1 MSLQGM
7 QTCSTR
13 MSSCPAKY
21 ACHTEVCK
29 DSSDL
34 PAGRSRQLTLYVS
47 DVMKEDLGILS
58 TPDERCTGETE
69 RPFTVALQAC
79 DTTKKGHARRGAV

>member
-1 MSLQGM
+1 MIKCSNDGPAGCMSLQGM

-21 ACHTEVCK
+21 ACHTEACS
-29 DSSDL
+29 DSSGL
-34 PAGRSRQLTLYVS
+34 PAGRSRQLSLYVS

-58 TPDERCTGETE
+58 TFGE
-69 RPFTVALQAC
+69 
-79 DTTKKGHARRGAV
+79 